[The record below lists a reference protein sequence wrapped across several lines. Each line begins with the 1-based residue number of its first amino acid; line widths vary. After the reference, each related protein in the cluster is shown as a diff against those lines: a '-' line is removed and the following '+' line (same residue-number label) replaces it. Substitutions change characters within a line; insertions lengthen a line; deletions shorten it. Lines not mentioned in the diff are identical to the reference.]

1 MRYLV
6 TKNGSCRGPSLSVLL
21 RGSCRVGVKADV
33 IALYRRISFQNDDSW
48 REEQVGERRT
58 IHSLL
63 GVRVKPRREECIGK
77 TLQAIGFQN
86 KFFSAAKMP
95 TQSFYLSKGTKYGH
109 SVTNLGFVR
118 SEI

>member
-1 MRYLV
+1 M
-6 TKNGSCRGPSLSVLL
+6 
-21 RGSCRVGVKADV
+21 
-33 IALYRRISFQNDDSW
+33 
-48 REEQVGERRT
+48 
-58 IHSLL
+58 
-63 GVRVKPRREECIGK
+63 GK

-95 TQSFYLSKGTKYGH
+95 TQSFYLSKGTEYGH